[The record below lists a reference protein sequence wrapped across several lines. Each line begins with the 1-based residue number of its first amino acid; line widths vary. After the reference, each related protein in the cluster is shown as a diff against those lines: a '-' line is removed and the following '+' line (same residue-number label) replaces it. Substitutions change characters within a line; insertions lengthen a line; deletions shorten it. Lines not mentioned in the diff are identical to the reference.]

1 MKEKK
6 HSHLSFYYENFAKT
20 EQKILHYQSNFFSN
34 KLKRVK
40 LILEIFVG
48 SKNGNSVVLPF
59 MRKRSSTIDCWHL
72 MRTRWRTLV
81 TFNWPLEDV
90 QGLIVL
96 FQFHIIIMIVNEI
109 VTGIIALLS
118 ELAPPAGEVLRSS
131 NAWVEF
137 GVAIDKVSTSALS
150 VVGIV
155 MVPLEIVA
163 EQKDIFYLKSLIK
176 PKSTCY

>member
-1 MKEKK
+1 
-6 HSHLSFYYENFAKT
+6 
-20 EQKILHYQSNFFSN
+20 
-34 KLKRVK
+34 
-40 LILEIFVG
+40 
-48 SKNGNSVVLPF
+48 
-59 MRKRSSTIDCWHL
+59 
-72 MRTRWRTLV
+72 
-81 TFNWPLEDV
+81 
-90 QGLIVL
+90 
-96 FQFHIIIMIVNEI
+96 MIVNEI